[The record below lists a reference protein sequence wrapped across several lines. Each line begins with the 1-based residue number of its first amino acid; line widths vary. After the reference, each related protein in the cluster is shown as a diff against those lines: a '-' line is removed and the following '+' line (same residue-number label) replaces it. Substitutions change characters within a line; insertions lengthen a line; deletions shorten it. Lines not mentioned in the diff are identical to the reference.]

1 MERAAYLDMAALEE
15 VHWWFVARRRIIGA
29 FLRTLPMPPDARILE
44 LGCGSGGNLEMLSSF
59 GEVYAAEYDAQ
70 ARAAAQA
77 RGIATKIEPC
87 ELPENVPFADQVFDL
102 ILMLD
107 VLEHIEDDAGTLEV
121 LRSRLARGGWLVIAV
136 PAFPFLWSAHDVR
149 LHHYRRYTKP
159 LLKARLEAAGF
170 TPGYVGYF
178 NTLLF
183 PPVAAIRLIKKLLK
197 ENRAADD
204 VWADLKMPPKP
215 FNAALSHIFALE
227 RVVIGRFAFPFGVSL
242 IASAKQI
249 LKQA

>member
-15 VHWWFVARRRIIGA
+15 VHWWFVARRRIISA
-29 FLRTLPMPPDARILE
+29 FLRTLPIPPNARILE

-77 RGIATKIEPC
+77 RGIATKVEPC
-87 ELPENVPFADQVFDL
+87 ELPENVPFADRVFDL

-107 VLEHIEDDAGTLEV
+107 VLEHIEDDARTLEV
-121 LRSRLARGGWLVIAV
+121 LHSRLASGGWLVIAV
-136 PAFPFLWSAHDVR
+136 PAFQFLWSSHDVR

-170 TPGYVGYF
+170 APSHVGYF

-183 PPVAAIRLIKKLLK
+183 PPVAAIRLAEKLFRDD
-197 ENRAADD
+197 RAASDGR
-204 VWADLKMPPKP
+204 ANLQMPSRSL
-215 FNAALSHIFALE
+215 NAILSEVFGLE
-227 RVVIGRFAFPFGVSL
+227 RVVIGRLALPFGVSL
-242 IASAKQI
+242 ISSAQPKS
-249 LKQA
+249 